1 MKTTMKF
8 IAYSLMIF
16 TLTLT
21 SCSVEDGEDGLQGE
35 QGIAG
40 LDGDDGTD
48 GEDGNANVIASDWI
62 PSEFS
67 TTATTRS
74 IFEIE
79 DPALTVDIADTAVIY
94 AYARAGSND
103 VISIPFTFSNRSY
116 YFAVIP
122 TQNVLRIIAGSVDG
136 SQEFFNIDFNAVR
149 YVIVPA
155 STSASETSKQAS
167 IDYSDYNAVKE
178 AYNLKD

>member
-1 MKTTMKF
+1 MKF
-8 IAYSLMIF
+8 LKTKYLVLALITTF
-16 TLTLT
+16 CF
-21 SCSVEDGEDGLQGE
+21 SCSDGEDGIDGANGLQGE
-35 QGIAG
+35 QGIPG
-40 LDGDDGTD
+40 ID
-48 GEDGNANVIASDWI
+48 GEDGNANVIVSDWI

-94 AYARAGSND
+94 VYARAGSSD
-103 VISIPFTFSNRSY
+103 VIGIPFTFSNRSY

-122 TQNVLRIIAGSVDG
+122 TQNELRIIAGSIDG
-136 SQEFFNIDFNAVR
+136 SNEFFNIDFNAVR

>member
-1 MKTTMKF
+1 MAF
-8 IAYSLMIF
+8 ALVF
-16 TLTLT
+16 T
-21 SCSVEDGEDGLQGE
+21 SCEGEAGAEGP
-35 QGIAG
+35 QGI
-40 LDGDDGTD
+40 DGIDGTD

-79 DPALTVDIADTAVIY
+79 DPALTVEIADTAIINV
-94 AYARAGSND
+94 YARAGSND
-103 VISIPFTFSNRSY
+103 VIGIPFTFSNRSY
-116 YFAVIP
+116 YFAAIP

-149 YVIVPA
+149 YVIIPA
-155 STSASETSKQAS
+155 TERRS
-167 IDYSDYNAVKE
+167 IDYTDYEAVKK